1 MEERRQTE
9 HWEMDT
15 GNRTDT
21 HSRDAKLAR
30 REAALIRR
38 ELDVAA
44 REAELRDDGPWEP
57 HLPGRRRRYSVALA
71 VIGAF
76 VLGVALFL
84 GGTPAGRSGE
94 GLAGVV
100 LVALALALERS

>member
-1 MEERRQTE
+1 MEERRPME
-9 HWEMDT
+9 HSEMDT

-21 HSRDAKLAR
+21 HTRDARLAR

-44 REAELRDDGPWEP
+44 REAEWRDDGPWEP
-57 HLPGRRRRYSVALA
+57 HLPGRARRYSVALA

-84 GGTPAGRSGE
+84 GGTPAGRWAE
-94 GLAGVV
+94 ALAGVA

>member
-1 MEERRQTE
+1 MEERRE
-9 HWEMDT
+9 MGHSEMDT

-21 HSRDAKLAR
+21 HTRDAKLAR

-44 REAELRDDGPWEP
+44 REAELSDDGPWEP
-57 HLPGRRRRYSVALA
+57 HLPGRRRRYTAALA

-76 VLGVALFL
+76 VLAAALFL
-84 GGTPAGRSGE
+84 SGTPGGRWGD
-94 GLAGVV
+94 GLAGVA
-100 LVALALALERS
+100 LLALALALERS

>member
-1 MEERRQTE
+1 MEERRRME
-9 HWEMDT
+9 HSEMDT

-21 HSRDAKLAR
+21 HTRDAKLAR

-44 REAELRDDGPWEP
+44 REAELCDDGPWEP
-57 HLPGRRRRYSVALA
+57 QLPGRRRRYSVALA
-71 VIGAF
+71 IIGAF

-84 GGTPAGRSGE
+84 GGTPGGRWSE
-94 GLAGVV
+94 GLAGVL
-100 LVALALALERS
+100 LVALAVALERS